1 MKTSRRVGGHAQT
14 QATCNPEGG
23 GAMVEEGVPLEIQ
36 LLWFC
41 VRMQWC
47 SFIRWCYYI
56 RMCAGCLHTSECI
69 LSGCNVKLVAAG
81 STVAVWG

>member
-1 MKTSRRVGGHAQT
+1 M
-14 QATCNPEGG
+14 CNPEGG
-23 GAMVEEGVPLEIQ
+23 DALVEEGVPLEIQ

-47 SFIRWCYYI
+47 SFYQVVLLRPNVCGVFAHIGVHI
-56 RMCAGCLHTSECI
+56 
-69 LSGCNVKLVAAG
+69 SGCNVKLVAAG